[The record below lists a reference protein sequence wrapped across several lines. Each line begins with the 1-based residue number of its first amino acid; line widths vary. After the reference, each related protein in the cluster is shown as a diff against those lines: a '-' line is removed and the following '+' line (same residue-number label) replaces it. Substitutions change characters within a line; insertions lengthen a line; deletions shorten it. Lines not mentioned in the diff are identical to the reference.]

1 MEKTASSS
9 VKKRALS
16 TSQMALIGVMTAV
29 TCILGPFAI
38 PIPISPVPISFTNLA
53 VYLTVY
59 VLGMKA
65 GTISY
70 LIYLLLGFAGLPVFS
85 GFTGGVAKL
94 AGPTGGY
101 LVGFI
106 FMAVIAGWFI
116 DHFQGNR
123 IAHVAGDG
131 SRYGSMLR
139 LWYGLA
145 GRPAGNQLYGW
156 AGSRC
161 HSVSAGGCRQNSAG
175 CIDRADTQEGNTEAE
190 QTVEAQRIVKRYVTV
205 YTAVCREV

>member
-106 FMAVIAGWFI
+106 FMAVMWQGW
-116 DHFQGNR
+116 QPVRQYVTSLVRSGWP
-123 IAHVAGDG
+123 ASWESA
-131 SRYGSMLR
+131 LR
-139 LWYGLA
+139 L
-145 GRPAGNQLYGW
+145 GW
-156 AGSRC
+156 EP
-161 HSVSAGGCRQNSAG
+161 VSFRICRG
-175 CIDRADTQEGNTEAE
+175 MPP
-190 QTVEAQRIVKRYVTV
+190 K
-205 YTAVCREV
+205 

>member
-70 LIYLLLGFAGLPVFS
+70 LIICSLDLQDFPYFQALQ
-85 GFTGGVAKL
+85 
-94 AGPTGGY
+94 
-101 LVGFI
+101 
-106 FMAVIAGWFI
+106 AVWQSWRGQRAAIWLDLF
-116 DHFQGNR
+116 
-123 IAHVAGDG
+123 
-131 SRYGSMLR
+131 
-139 LWYGLA
+139 LW
-145 GRPAGNQLYGW
+145 Q
-156 AGSRC
+156 S
-161 HSVSAGGCRQNSAG
+161 
-175 CIDRADTQEGNTEAE
+175 
-190 QTVEAQRIVKRYVTV
+190 
-205 YTAVCREV
+205 

>member
-123 IAHVAGDG
+123 IAHVAGMAAG
-131 SRYGSMLR
+131 TAVCYVFGTV
-139 LWYGLA
+139 WLA
-145 GRPAGNQLYGW
+145 GQLGISFTAGLG
-156 AGSRC
+156 AG
-161 HSVSAGGCRQNSAG
+161 VIPYLPGDAA
-175 CIDRADTQEGNTEAE
+175 TQEGNTEAE